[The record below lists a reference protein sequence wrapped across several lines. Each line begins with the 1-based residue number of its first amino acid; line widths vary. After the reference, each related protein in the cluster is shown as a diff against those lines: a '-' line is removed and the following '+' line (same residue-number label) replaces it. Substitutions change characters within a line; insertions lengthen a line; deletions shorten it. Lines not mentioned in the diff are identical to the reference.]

1 MFLTSFYKNRKN
13 EKLWKFPLFQ
23 GFSPQ
28 QICIL
33 KWLISQWIVFIVY
46 YQISIIILVYHS
58 WLTRKRPISNETPGL
73 EYRRVH
79 LNSIFSFCWLNFV
92 QPIKSSTR
100 FWSSQRWI
108 INSSCI
114 TSYILSFSIIFECK
128 ICVSMNKEIGTLLP
142 WHFQRRIC
150 PFWLLLLLQSSLI
163 LWIAH

>member
-58 WLTRKRPISNETPGL
+58 WLTRKRPISNETPSL

-79 LNSIFSFCWLNFV
+79 LNFKSIWRMFRFSRNNLSTFTITSAARLPVFFDSHISLNFLFV
-92 QPIKSSTR
+92 ELNLCQNIVYVY
-100 FWSSQRWI
+100 
-108 INSSCI
+108 
-114 TSYILSFSIIFECK
+114 SYITRIFTSLL
-128 ICVSMNKEIGTLLP
+128 IDFLEIGNRKVLRKSQTFRL
-142 WHFQRRIC
+142 
-150 PFWLLLLLQSSLI
+150 
-163 LWIAH
+163 